1 MNILEPQSI
10 TFKTLGAGVLSLTLA
25 DGTTI
30 SSVNCVRLFPLIDP
44 DHYISVLRNE
54 KCDEPEIGILRD
66 ISELPDEQ
74 RTLVLDDLAQRHFLP
89 EIKDVTSIL
98 MSNGMDEWHVITDR
112 GEKIFFVGSRK
123 DNIIVTDTNM
133 LIVTDVEKCR
143 YRIQDY
149 TALCSHAFNLVARVL
164 P

>member
-1 MNILEPQSI
+1 MSILDAQSI
-10 TFKTLGAGVLSLTLA
+10 TFEKLDSGTLSITQA

-30 SSVNCVRLFPLIDP
+30 SPVHCVRLFPLSDSE
-44 DHYISVLRNE
+44 HYISVLRSE

-66 ISELPDEQ
+66 MNDLPETQ
-74 RTLVLDDLAQRHFLP
+74 RSLILDDLAQRHFLP
-89 EIKDVTSIL
+89 EIQDVTAIL

-112 GEKIFFVGSRK
+112 GDKIFFVSSRK
-123 DNIIVTDTNM
+123 DNITITDSNM

-143 YRIQDY
+143 YRIPDY
-149 TALCSHAFNLVARVL
+149 TALSPQAFDLVGRAL